1 MSLDAQ
7 KKARL
12 NGKIPKLCLRTRL
25 AIEKVLP
32 VYEIADLRSLKYSSR
47 EYRIITQV
55 VK

>member
-7 KKARL
+7 KKQRL

-32 VYEIADLRSLKYSSR
+32 IYEVEDMRSLKYSSR
-47 EYRIITQV
+47 EFRIITQV
-55 VK
+55 TK